1 MMHRS
6 VTAALLSGLVFPGTG
21 QIYLGRRRRGWL
33 FALLA
38 LAAVLYLAGQL
49 LGPALAMTDAV
60 RSGALALDPD
70 AIALWLAQHGHSAN
84 GLHTLAVLVMLLSWI
99 ASTIDAWWLGRKPY

>member
-1 MMHRS
+1 MHRS

-38 LAAVLYLAGQL
+38 LAALLYLATQL
-49 LGPALAMTDAV
+49 MEPVVAISDEILNGT
-60 RSGALALDPD
+60 LALDPA
-70 AIALWLAQHGHSAN
+70 AIAQRLEQRGQSAN
-84 GLHTLAVLVMLLSWI
+84 PLHTLALLVMLLSWI
-99 ASTIDAWWLGRKPY
+99 GSTVDAYLLGRKPE